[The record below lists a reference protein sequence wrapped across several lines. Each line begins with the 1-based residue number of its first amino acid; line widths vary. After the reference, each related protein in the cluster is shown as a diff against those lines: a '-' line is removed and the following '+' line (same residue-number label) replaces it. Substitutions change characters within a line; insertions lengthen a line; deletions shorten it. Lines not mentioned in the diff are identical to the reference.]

1 MSAIDFP
8 NTPTVNQIF
17 SVGNRTWQWT
27 GQAWDTVEQVVVGP
41 TGPASTVPGPPG
53 ATGATG
59 PTGPANGP
67 TGPTGP
73 TGPAGLAGPVGLNGI
88 VTSGTAPVN
97 TEILWADTS
106 EPGTALIRVVSL
118 TQAQY
123 NSISTPDPLTLY
135 III

>member
-8 NTPTVNQIF
+8 NTPTVDQLF

-53 ATGATG
+53 ATG

-67 TGPTGP
+67 TGPT
-73 TGPAGLAGPVGLNGI
+73 GPVGLNGI

-135 III
+135 VII

>member
-8 NTPTVNQIF
+8 NTPTVDQIF
-17 SVGNRTWQWT
+17 SVGNRAWQWT

-53 ATGATG
+53 ATG

-67 TGPTGP
+67 TGPT
-73 TGPAGLAGPVGLNGI
+73 GPVGLNGI

-135 III
+135 VII